1 LEHRY
6 RKIKII
12 VVFFFFCVLVDLSPA
27 IAKFTIAFNVLKKN
41 RDDFVTANNK
51 VDRMKARANFKMQ
64 RNAFRNSFND
74 DRVAFRKKLEGK
86 SPEHKAYTV
95 MKKNLLAARFA
106 LQLLKKIE
114 GLSSTNVKELPES
127 ELCGQNI
134 KNITL
139 QNAPVELIDQARS
152 NFQQTITD
160 VLELQSE
167 LKTCESKETRKAA
180 QQQFKQKRKELHS
193 RLNESRIAARKS
205 FDQATTPE
213 LKTSAKRDLVVARL
227 AIQMFNQEPL
237 SEYSPVDEVKTGFSN
252 PTELDQQYKEQ
263 LEAKFEQQLQI
274 LANMGF
280 HDLDLLV
287 PILVESQG
295 SIQLAVTKILPE

>member
-1 LEHRY
+1 M
-6 RKIKII
+6 IKEVQERMNIQQKDI
-12 VVFFFFCVLVDLSPA
+12 DLSPA

-152 NFQQTITD
+152 IFQQTITD

-167 LKTCESKETRKAA
+167 LKTCESKEARKAA

-193 RLNESRIAARKS
+193 RLNESRIAARKG

-227 AIQMFNQEPL
+227 AIRLAIQMCNQEPL

-252 PTELDQQYKEQ
+252 LTELDQQYKEQ

-287 PILVESQG
+287 PLLVESQG